1 MFTRGNATQPEA
13 LLTPLGQRSPV
24 CVYFLRV
31 AGWSPALE
39 EQLWRCHEAARNSGV
54 VLDQGLPNPD
64 NAQLT
69 YYNEMLGSAFA
80 TDAGSI
86 RTALTKW
93 MPNLAEKQRVE
104 LADGISALL
113 AEQKRAGKPDG
124 ALKSLYIKLM
134 CWLYYRFRS
143 MAERLGKEPLPL
155 VLCVAQELSAHALTF
170 LRLMGSL
177 GADILLVEPKG
188 DADYLKLD
196 PGNQWSQLC
205 DMPGL
210 TAFPADWSIK
220 KLRQTYASRV
230 QPVPARPPQ
239 PAIPNPSQTAAR
251 PGMPNPSQA
260 ASRPGMPNPSQAAA
274 RPGMPNPSQAAAR
287 PGMPN
292 PYQTAPRPG
301 MPNPSQA
308 AARPTPRT
316 PPQPPV
322 PPAPPPQPPVTPTPP
337 PEPSKVTTREGK
349 TLNIRG
355 LGPKTTPPPSQH
367 PDTAPAIPKM
377 NVSGVD
383 GIGVRTSVRRPEAPE
398 ARGTQPAQVHPEQTN
413 LLLRFTEPQTQ
424 PCTNAWMENPD
435 LDAVLV
441 PTTRRGEDA
450 TYYYN
455 CLIRLRGVPDKVSY
469 ASQLHTLYRKLLETG
484 RRVLVVDE
492 TFPNPTTEEL
502 DRVRRHSGYKTATEL
517 IVDLANNL
525 PASASVELQR
535 LSQRA
540 FALTLLEDDLK
551 QNNLNK
557 LLTDAAYLIC
567 WIRRYQAQLFG
578 SWHDGDIPC
587 CILMGH
593 CRTDREALYLRY
605 LALMPVDVL
614 IFSPNLNLKCRFSAP
629 ELLELTGDESMPEL
643 AFPKET
649 ARMTMRTAASHAEEE
664 LTGMLFEGTGL
675 YRNHQFSH
683 ANAVVLAGTQDEIGI
698 YWKQDLNVR
707 PNFSTSNGLVC
718 MPVLWAKVSGVDT
731 KDELSYWQRIAAMR
745 GPDVVLFNRLPT
757 MSQKDSRKYMVLAQK
772 YLKNGHILQEP
783 LTADN
788 QYPFGPLRLEM
799 QAHMLSKVQ
808 EMLDQR
814 LIKGTFNNGTE
825 YLVLSTALA
834 LPQEMQRMVHAFD
847 FARRNPKII
856 CVHNGDS
863 EGTLE
868 DAIYLTFLS
877 LIGFDVVL
885 YVPTGYQAFERHL
898 NDRMPVEHQVGPY
911 RFDMT
916 VPDFDTLPAPKNN
929 VFVEGLARIGIKI
942 KRGN

>member
-1 MFTRGNATQPEA
+1 MFTRGNATTPEA

-31 AGWSPALE
+31 AGWSAALE
-39 EQLWRCHEAARNSGV
+39 EQLWRCHEAARNSGA
-54 VLDQGLPNPD
+54 VLDKGLPNPD
-64 NAQLT
+64 NSQLT
-69 YYNEMLGSAFA
+69 YYNEMLGGAFA

-86 RTALTKW
+86 RTALTRW
-93 MPNLAEKQRVE
+93 MPTLGEKQRVE
-104 LADGISALL
+104 LSDAISALL

-124 ALKSLYIKLM
+124 ALKNLYIKLM

-143 MAERLGKEPLPL
+143 VAERLGKEPLPL
-155 VLCVAQELSAHALTF
+155 VLCVAEELSAHALTF
-170 LRLMGSL
+170 LRLVSGL

-188 DADYLKLD
+188 DGDYLKLD
-196 PGNQWSQLC
+196 PQGQWSQLC
-205 DMPGL
+205 ALPSL
-210 TAFPADWSIK
+210 APFPADWSVK

-230 QPVPARPPQ
+230 QPAPARPQPQ
-239 PAIPNPSQTAAR
+239 ALNPSQLAARPGVPPRPVTPAPNPSQLAAR
-251 PGMPNPSQA
+251 PGVPPRPQPQA
-260 ASRPGMPNPSQAAA
+260 PNPSQAAA
-274 RPGMPNPSQAAAR
+274 RPV
-287 PGMPN
+287 
-292 PYQTAPRPG
+292 
-301 MPNPSQA
+301 
-308 AARPTPRT
+308 TP
-316 PPQPPV
+316 
-322 PPAPPPQPPVTPTPP
+322 PPAPEP
-337 PEPSKVTTREGK
+337 PEPEKVVTREGK

-355 LGPKTTPPPSQH
+355 LGPRKAPPVSSH
-367 PDTAPAIPKM
+367 PDDGPAMPKL
-377 NVSGVD
+377 NIGGTD
-383 GIGVRTSVRRPEAPE
+383 GIGVRTSVRT
-398 ARGTQPAQVHPEQTN
+398 RGDQPLQTTQPTQAHPEQTN
-413 LLLRFTEPQTQ
+413 LLLRFTEPQQQ
-424 PCTNAWMENPD
+424 PCTNAWIETPE
-435 LDAVLV
+435 LSAVLV

-450 TYYYN
+450 TFYYN
-455 CLIRLRGVPDKVSY
+455 CLIRLRGVPDKVNY
-469 ASQLHTLYRKLLETG
+469 ASELHSLYRKLLETG
-484 RRVLVVDE
+484 RRVMVADE

-502 DRVRRHSGYKTATEL
+502 DRVRRHSGYRTATEL

-540 FALTLLEDDLK
+540 FALTLLEDDLR
-551 QNNLNK
+551 QNNLNR
-557 LLTDAAYLIC
+557 LLTDAAYLVC
-567 WIRRYQAQLFG
+567 WIRRYQAQVFG
-578 SWHDGDIPC
+578 NWHEGDIPC
-587 CILMGH
+587 CIFMGH

-614 IFSPNLNLKCRFSAP
+614 IFSPNLNMKCRFNAP
-629 ELLELTGDESMPEL
+629 ELLELTGDESLPEM

-675 YRNHQFSH
+675 YRNHQFSQ

-698 YWKQDLNVR
+698 YWKQELNVR

-731 KDELSYWQRIAAMR
+731 RDELSYWQRIAAMR

-757 MSQKDSRKYMVLAQK
+757 VSQRDSRKYMALAQK
-772 YLKNGHILQEP
+772 YLKNGHILQEA
-783 LTADN
+783 LTADS

-814 LIKGTFNNGTE
+814 LIKGTFVNGTE

-834 LPQEMQRMVHAFD
+834 LPPQMQRMVHAFD
-847 FARRNPKII
+847 FARRNPKIL

-868 DAIYLTFLS
+868 DAIFLTFLS

-911 RFDMT
+911 RFDMN
-916 VPDFDTLPAPKNN
+916 VPDFDTLPAPKSN